1 MSGSGRGMRRR
12 DFMALLG
19 GTAAWPLAARA
30 QQPAGMRR
38 ISMLM
43 AYAERD
49 WEGQL
54 FVATFVEG
62 LAKLGWVEGRTIRID
77 VRWVPASNDAE
88 TRLRVARELIAFQPD
103 LIVSHGTPNTSVL
116 HELTRTIPIL
126 FVNASD
132 PIGSGFVASFPK
144 PGGNMTGFITMEP
157 TMAGKW
163 LELVKEIAPHVT
175 TCALLFN
182 PATAPYADYF
192 LGPFDAAAATLGVK
206 GSIARVRDIGDLEA
220 SIAAESREPNGSL
233 VVMPDTFTTLH
244 RAKITALANQY
255 ALPSVYPFRF
265 FSTSGGLLS
274 YGSDTKDSYER
285 ASAYADRILRGE
297 KPSELPVQ
305 APAKFQLVINLKAAK
320 AIGLHIGEAFLIRA
334 DEVID

>member
-1 MSGSGRGMRRR
+1 VKRRE
-12 DFMALLG
+12 LLITLLA
-19 GTAAWPLAARA
+19 TAAWPLSASA
-30 QQPAGMRR
+30 QQPVRMRR
-38 ISMLM
+38 IGMLM
-43 AYAERD
+43 AYAQSD

-62 LAKLGWVEGRTIRID
+62 LAKLGWVEGRIIQID
-77 VRWVPASNDAE
+77 VRWVPASADVDS
-88 TRLRVARELIAFQPD
+88 RLRVARELIAFQPD
-103 LIVSHGTPNTSVL
+103 LIVSHGTPNTSTL
-116 HELTRTIPIL
+116 HQLTRTVPII

-132 PIGSGFVASFPK
+132 PVGSGFVASFPK
-144 PGGNMTGFITMEP
+144 PDGNITGFITMEP

-175 TCALLFN
+175 NCALLFN

-192 LGPFDAAAATLGVK
+192 LGPFNAAAASLGVK
-206 GSIARVRDIGDLEA
+206 GTIARVRDVGELEA
-220 SIAAESREPNGSL
+220 TVAAQRHEPNGSL
-233 VVMPDTFTTLH
+233 AVMPDTFTTLH

-255 ALPSVYPFRF
+255 ALPAVYPFRF

-305 APAKFQLVINLKAAK
+305 APTKFQLVINLKTAK
-320 AIGLHIGEAFLIRA
+320 AIGLHISEVFLTRA
-334 DEVID
+334 DEVIE

>member
-1 MSGSGRGMRRR
+1 MRRR
-12 DFMALLG
+12 EFITLLG
-19 GTAAWPLAARA
+19 GAMAAWPLSASA
-30 QQPAGMRR
+30 QQPVRMRR
-38 ISMLM
+38 IGMLM
-43 AYAERD
+43 AYAAGD

-62 LAKLGWVEGRTIRID
+62 LAKLGWVEGRNIEID
-77 VRWVPASNDAE
+77 VRWVPASADADS
-88 TRLRVARELIAFQPD
+88 RLRVARELIAFQPG
-103 LIVSHGTPNTSVL
+103 LILSHGTPNTSTL
-116 HELTRTIPIL
+116 HQLTRTVPIL

-132 PIGSGFVASFPK
+132 PIGSGFVASFSK
-144 PGGNMTGFITMEP
+144 PDGNITGFITMEP

-163 LELVKEIAPHVT
+163 LELIKEIAPHVT
-175 TCALLFN
+175 DCALLFN

-192 LGPFDAAAATLGVK
+192 LGPFNAAAASLGVK
-206 GSIARVRDIGDLEA
+206 GALAKVNDVGELEA
-220 SIAAESREPNGSL
+220 SIAAQKREPNGSL

-255 ALPSVYPFRF
+255 ALPSIYPFRF
-265 FSTSGGLLS
+265 FSTSGGLMS

-285 ASAYADRILRGE
+285 ASAYADRILRGD

-305 APAKFQLVINLKAAK
+305 APAKFQLVINLKTAK
-320 AIGLHIGEAFLIRA
+320 AIGLPISEAFLVRA